1 MKTILTAANL
11 CYIYSGQD
19 EPALRNINLEI
30 EEGDFVIVAGP
41 TGCGKSTLALC
52 LTGLIP
58 QVLGGKMSGKVVVDD
73 KDTRDYEVFQLA
85 QSVGLVFQNAENQLC
100 SLSVE
105 DEAAFGPEN
114 LGVSRKEIEK
124 RVNFAL
130 ESTSLADLKQRYT
143 FSLSGGQKHRTVIA
157 ATLSM
162 LPKVLVLDE
171 PFSELDPVGCRE
183 VLETLRELNEKQ
195 RITIILIE
203 HKLEQAL
210 GFAKNVILLKEGEI
224 VASGKPSEVF
234 KDSTIE
240 KRLGL
245 RVPVTL
251 KFSYELIKKGWLAKP
266 SLSIDELENSLLKI
280 RSLHF
285 FPKNNP
291 GSVLRNKNNFSS
303 ENPLIRTEGLCYSY
317 SDGTVAL
324 RDINFEVFPGD
335 FLAILGGN
343 GAGKTTLAYQI
354 SGQLKP
360 TKGKVYID
368 GKDSKKSHIADLAGT
383 VGYTFQNPDCQL
395 FCKTVKEEVAFGPK
409 QLGLTPEEADSRVD
423 DLLRLMHAE
432 QLQDRDPHT
441 LSRGQKIGIAIASVL
456 SMRPKVLILDEPTL
470 GQDFARIKSL
480 AAILRSMNQQ
490 GLAVV
495 VITHD
500 INVAAEYACRVILMD
515 QGKIVADGDPHS
527 ILSDEDLLMSAN
539 LEVPTAVHLS
549 RLLGLQ
555 PEIMLGEINKALWG
569 SEEARK

>member
-490 GLAVV
+490 GLAVI

>member
-1 MKTILTAANL
+1 VEN
-11 CYIYSGQD
+11 
-19 EPALRNINLEI
+19 
-30 EEGDFVIVAGP
+30 
-41 TGCGKSTLALC
+41 
-52 LTGLIP
+52 P
-58 QVLGGKMSGKVVVDD
+58 Q
-73 KDTRDYEVFQLA
+73 R
-85 QSVGLVFQNAENQLC
+85 
-100 SLSVE
+100 
-105 DEAAFGPEN
+105 
-114 LGVSRKEIEK
+114 
-124 RVNFAL
+124 
-130 ESTSLADLKQRYT
+130 
-143 FSLSGGQKHRTVIA
+143 FSRTVQ
-157 ATLSM
+157 S
-162 LPKVLVLDE
+162 KSVWV
-171 PFSELDPVGCRE
+171 
-183 VLETLRELNEKQ
+183 
-195 RITIILIE
+195 
-203 HKLEQAL
+203 
-210 GFAKNVILLKEGEI
+210 
-224 VASGKPSEVF
+224 
-234 KDSTIE
+234 
-240 KRLGL
+240 
-245 RVPVTL
+245 
-251 KFSYELIKKGWLAKP
+251 YE
-266 SLSIDELENSLLKI
+266 
-280 RSLHF
+280 

-395 FCKTVKEEVAFGPK
+395 FCKTVKDEVAFGPK
-409 QLGLTPEEADSRVD
+409 QLGLTPEETDSRVD